1 MGSRA
6 AASGRTVAVVRI
18 RQGSEISVS
27 QIELCFSDHLMW
39 QACQSGLSGQNARR
53 SAERGWSQRGAVLR
67 VGVVGRSS
75 AQRAE
80 REGWPVPSEDG
91 RAAERGTKPG
101 WPGRRDCPY
110 CGASARCTPSQ
121 LPEAP
126 FNRSERRVSERRA
139 RVGGQNAD
147 FGLSNRAVFQR
158 PPHVASVSIRL
169 VWSECQAECRERM
182 VAERCGAQSRGGW
195 AF

>member
-1 MGSRA
+1 
-6 AASGRTVAVVRI
+6 
-18 RQGSEISVS
+18 
-27 QIELCFSDHLMW
+27 MW

-75 AQRAE
+75 AERAE
-80 REGWPVPSEDG
+80 REGWPGWPVPSEDG

-126 FNRSERRVSERRA
+126 VSEGA
-139 RVGGQNAD
+139 EGG
-147 FGLSNRAVFQR
+147 
-158 PPHVASVSIRL
+158 
-169 VWSECQAECRERM
+169 SECGWQKIQIRQEQAVINKPTTRPLAQPPTLPQPHPELISEPSEWAVVPPPRDGQWPSCAY
-182 VAERCGAQSRGGW
+182 VKGARFRSLK
-195 AF
+195 